1 LARELSH
8 EEVRRECDPRLMEC
22 DTTEELSPLD
32 EIIGQDRAIR
42 ALRFGIDIKERGFN
56 IYVAG
61 VPGTGRTTTV
71 RNFLEEVAKAKPVPN
86 DWCYVY
92 NFQNPY
98 QPNPERGSRQPR
110 RCWSCSSGTRTRRR
124 TRREQKRAH
133 TQP

>member
-1 LARELSH
+1 VLAKELSYK
-8 EEVRRECDPRLMEC
+8 EVRRECDPKLMEC

-71 RNFLEEVAKAKPVPN
+71 RNFLEEVAKTKPVPK

-98 QPNPERGSRQPR
+98 QPNAIGLPPGKARVFQSVH
-110 RCWSCSSGTRTRRR
+110 
-124 TRREQKRAH
+124 K
-133 TQP
+133 